1 LYGIELRESGTG
13 MVVELWGEFDIF
25 SLLDLR
31 EALGKVSKLRRP
43 TLVDL
48 SGITFLDLQSA
59 REFAVRSLL
68 YARHLSFTNPRR
80 RRWRASKPWD
90 WRVGS
95 TSAPTPTAAGR
106 PSSWKPSRET
116 RPPRANGREKAPPGG
131 TGRLAE
137 PVAAWPRV
145 FPVPS
150 MSRVAAPRRT
160 FYDGLFA

>member
-1 LYGIELRESGTG
+1 MYGIELRESGTG

-68 YARHLSFTNPRR
+68 YTRYLSFANPSAEALASIRALGLEGWIHLSTNAYR
-80 RRWRASKPWD
+80 
-90 WRVGS
+90 G
-95 TSAPTPTAAGR
+95 G
-106 PSSWKPSRET
+106 
-116 RPPRANGREKAPPGG
+116 PP
-131 TGRLAE
+131 
-137 PVAAWPRV
+137 V
-145 FPVPS
+145 FSEV
-150 MSRVAAPRRT
+150 
-160 FYDGLFA
+160 F